1 MHWGFRVKQILTFG
15 FLLLAL
21 SSWPSN
27 PTNPPP
33 PSKGSIS
40 GTVGFPAGVAS
51 SNKIPELVVGDVIV
65 KFKAG
70 TRSESRLALRGVD
83 LLRDSSIGVSST
95 FLYRSKTAI
104 DARATL
110 ELVQSL
116 QDRSDV
122 EYAQA
127 NYIQHINKTP
137 RDTFYPLQW
146 HYPAINLPQA
156 WDVVDGTQ
164 GASVVV
170 AVVDTGILWDGDAS
184 AQTHPDLI
192 GKVLSG
198 YDMISDP
205 RVSRDGDGRDNN
217 PLDVGDL
224 SQANQS
230 SYHGSHVAGTIAA
243 STDNLKPGS
252 STQAFGVAGI
262 SWGAK
267 ILPVRVLGQGGGSSK
282 DILDGLLWAAGIDV
296 PGVPSN
302 PNPASVINMSLGGD
316 YPCSQNPAEQDVLN
330 QVKAKGVIVVVAAGN
345 ENDNAANHS
354 PSSCAGVITVGASDL
369 PGARAPYS
377 NFGTRVDVMAPGGD
391 MGVDTDKDGNNDGV
405 LSLAKDDATG
415 EFLFN
420 FENGTS
426 MAAPHVAGVVA
437 LMKALRPSLTPDQ
450 ALNVLRDTA
459 RPRTAVQCQG
469 RKGGTQTAT
478 DCGAGL
484 IDAFA
489 AVNAVNGLTNTTQ
502 DFNLKLSKGG
512 LTIKPGATASVNL
525 EIACTGGL
533 TGLVNLAVDGN
544 PTGVTINQSAD
555 ATCGSSVTL
564 NIAVDANVAS
574 QTYPLTFYGTSGT
587 LERSVGFS
595 LTVQATPSSVQGTIV
610 LAAFVNAQGNLE
622 EAKSNFVEITQ
633 SGSSAAFN
641 VGDLESGKYLVVA
654 WKDVNGDQ
662 KLNAG
667 DLIGLEPNLVQP
679 TKTGLSLKLEPYS
692 ATSMLQPSM
701 KSNDALK
708 VLVESKQPR

>member
-1 MHWGFRVKQILTFG
+1 MKHVLTLG
-15 FLLLAL
+15 FLMLAL
-21 SSWPSN
+21 SSCPSN
-27 PTNPPP
+27 PTSPPP

-40 GTVGFPAGVAS
+40 GTVGFPAGVA
-51 SNKIPELVVGDVIV
+51 NADNIPGLVAGDVIV

-70 TRSESRLALRGVD
+70 ARSESRPAVRGVD
-83 LLRDSSIGVSST
+83 LLRGSSIGVSST
-95 FLYRSKTAI
+95 FLYRSRSVI

-122 EYAQA
+122 EYAQP
-127 NYIQHINKTP
+127 NYIDHFSKAP
-137 RDTFYPLQW
+137 RDSFYAFQW

-164 GASVVV
+164 GAPVVV
-170 AVVDTGILWDGDAS
+170 AVVDTGILWAGDAS

-192 GKVLSG
+192 GKVLPG

-205 RVSRDGDGRDNN
+205 RVARDGDGRDND
-217 PLDVGDL
+217 PFDVGDL

-243 STDNLKPGS
+243 STDNLKPGA
-252 STQAFGVAGI
+252 STEAIGVAGI

-296 PGVPSN
+296 PGVPAN
-302 PNPASVINMSLGGD
+302 PNPASVINMSLGGN

-354 PSSCAGVITVGASDL
+354 PSSCAGVMTVGASDL

-377 NFGTRVDVMAPGGD
+377 NFGTRIDVMAPGGD
-391 MGVDTDKDGNNDGV
+391 LGVDSDNDGNNDGV
-405 LSLAKDDATG
+405 LSLGKNDATG
-415 EFLFN
+415 EFGFVFN
-420 FENGTS
+420 NGTS

-437 LMKALRPSLTPDQ
+437 LMKALRPNLTPDQ

-469 RKGGTQTAT
+469 RKGGTQSAT

-489 AVNAVNGLTNTTQ
+489 AVNAVNGLTTTTQ
-502 DFNLKLSKGG
+502 DLSLKLSKGG
-512 LTIKPGATASVNL
+512 LTIKPGASATVNL

-533 TGLVNLAVDGN
+533 TGLVNRAVDGN
-544 PTGVTINQSAD
+544 PTGVTINQGSD
-555 ATCGSSVTL
+555 ASCGSSVVL
-564 NIAVDANVAS
+564 SIAVGASVAS
-574 QTYPLTFYGTSGT
+574 QTYALTFYGTSGN

-595 LTVQATPSSVQGTIV
+595 LTVQATPPTVQGTVV
-610 LAAFVNAQGNLE
+610 LAAFVNSQGNLE
-622 EAKSNFVEITQ
+622 EAKSNAVQVTQ
-633 SGSSAAFN
+633 SSSSAAFK
-641 VGDLESGKYLVVA
+641 VADLETGNYLVVA
-654 WKDVNGDQ
+654 WKDVNGD
-662 KLNAG
+662 KTLNVG

-679 TKTGLSLKLEPYS
+679 TKTGLNLKLEPYS
-692 ATSMLQPSM
+692 ETSSLQPSI
-701 KSNDALK
+701 KSSDALK